1 MKGCVVMSEVYKQ
14 LVKQLNVLKESGL
27 NSLKV
32 WKVIRVQQQQGV
44 KGNEIIWLQNREGTT
59 MYMPLNA
66 LIERVKGCECYITNP
81 SVLQQ
86 RCLLFKEENKAKDNV
101 IIVRLTLSASDVEE
115 MDYLKIK
122 TPDNKAKKEIESV
135 LYEIDKKATSFC
147 SIKSSREL
155 SALSKEERC
164 LYNLLQVDGYSI
176 DFFIDYMVKVLGWEV
191 DYIDF
196 DLNVVFN

>member
-1 MKGCVVMSEVYKQ
+1 MAEVYKQ

-27 NSLKV
+27 NPLKV
-32 WKVIRVQQQQGV
+32 WKVIRVQQQGV

-59 MYMPLNA
+59 MYVALNA
-66 LIERVKGCECYITNP
+66 LLQRIKDGECYITNP

-86 RCLLFKEENKAKDNV
+86 RCLLFKEENKVQDKV
-101 IIVRLTLSASDVEE
+101 IVVRLTLSASDVEE

-122 TPDNKAKKEIESV
+122 TPDNKSKKEIESV
-135 LYEIDKKATSFC
+135 LDEINKKATSFC
-147 SIKSSREL
+147 SIKSSRDL

-176 DFFIDYMVKVLGWEV
+176 DFFIDYMVKALGWEA

-196 DLNVVFN
+196 DLNVIFN

>member
-1 MKGCVVMSEVYKQ
+1 MAEVYKQ

-27 NSLKV
+27 NPLKV
-32 WKVIRVQQQQGV
+32 WKVIRVQQQGI

-59 MYMPLNA
+59 MYVALNA
-66 LIERVKGCECYITNP
+66 LLQRIKDGECYITNP

-86 RCLLFKEENKAKDNV
+86 RCLLFKEENKVQDKV
-101 IIVRLTLSASDVEE
+101 IVVRLTLSASDVEE

-122 TPDNKAKKEIESV
+122 TPDNKSKKEIESV
-135 LYEIDKKATSFC
+135 LDEINKKATSFC
-147 SIKSSREL
+147 SIKSSRDL

-176 DFFIDYMVKVLGWEV
+176 DFFIDYMVKALGWGA

-196 DLNVVFN
+196 DLNVIFN